1 MRLPHPLTLLVGCT
15 IIAAALTHV
24 LPAGKFDMRE
34 DPASGRKV
42 AVAGSYHRVP
52 AQPVTPFQTVV
63 GVADGRKDAAS
74 LNAVV
79 LLGGGGLGVAL
90 AGGPRANPLPQ
101 PPTNCL
107 WAATNPH

>member
-42 AVAGSYHRVP
+42 ALAGSYHRVP

-63 GVADGRKDAAS
+63 GRAGRSNDGATRIAG
-74 LNAVV
+74 V
-79 LLGGGGLGVAL
+79 LRGGGGLGVVDTTRAL
-90 AGGPRANPLPQ
+90 SRTDCSQTVL
-101 PPTNCL
+101 
-107 WAATNPH
+107 